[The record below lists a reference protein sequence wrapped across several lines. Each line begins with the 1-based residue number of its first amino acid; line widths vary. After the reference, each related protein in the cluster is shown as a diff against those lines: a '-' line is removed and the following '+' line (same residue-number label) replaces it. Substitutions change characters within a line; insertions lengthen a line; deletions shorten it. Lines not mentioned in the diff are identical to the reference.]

1 MRSMKTK
8 GGLTRGR
15 GITDEVLTKWVLTM
29 PVFTAICNY
38 MHTFCN
44 VNVVTSEQSVDSR
57 GSSADVTKLQEFFYK
72 FDLFLSGDKVVSIFT
87 ANWGWKI
94 EDSALKPTLTN
105 NGLVPQT
112 LLLDIKCKCAVK
124 WGKTCESLLQTD

>member
-8 GGLTRGR
+8 GGLTRGT

-29 PVFTAICNY
+29 PVFTEICNC

-44 VNVVTSEQSVDSR
+44 VNVVTSEQYVDSR
-57 GSSADVTKLQEFFYK
+57 GSKIDRDTADVTKLQEFFYK

-87 ANWGWKI
+87 G
-94 EDSALKPTLTN
+94 
-105 NGLVPQT
+105 V
-112 LLLDIKCKCAVK
+112 
-124 WGKTCESLLQTD
+124 